1 MMSIRP
7 KDLVEARL
15 ELHHA
20 VQLLAS
26 FGQTHVPAREDDSHR
41 SMTWD
46 PEARAFLSEPTEG
59 DAPSVRGYFR
69 PVGLTVGVRV
79 DGEDG
84 PGFSLVGRTLDEAYV
99 MFADHIGEVAG
110 GPGSAPLGRPE
121 YEMPGHAVAE
131 GAAFTGGAP
140 GHLEA
145 LAEWYAGAY
154 ENLELLVNTEEHVT
168 EVRCWPHHFDI
179 AVLMLLDP
187 EKGAA
192 DGRSVGVGMSPGD
205 GGYAE
210 PYWYVTPYPA
220 PVEPVLAELP
230 SGGRWHTEGWF
241 GGVLTGSAVTASAG
255 DEARS
260 DATRVFLAAA
270 VSAAR
275 AML

>member
-1 MMSIRP
+1 MSISP
-7 KDLVEARL
+7 KDLGEARL

-20 VQLLAS
+20 VQLLAA
-26 FGQTHVPAREDDSHR
+26 FGQTHVPPRDDDSHR

-46 PEARAFLSEPTEG
+46 PEARVFLSEPTEG
-59 DAPSVRGYFR
+59 DGPSVRAWFR
-69 PVGLTVGVRV
+69 PVGFTAGVRV
-79 DGEDG
+79 DGEDRS
-84 PGFSLVGRTLDEAYV
+84 GFSLLGLTQDEAY
-99 MFADHIGEVAG
+99 ATLAERIAEVPGGAG
-110 GPGSAPLGRPE
+110 GAPLGRPE

-154 ENLELLVNTEEHVT
+154 ENLEVLVNTEEHVT
-168 EVRCWPHHFDI
+168 QVRCWPHHFDI

-210 PYWYVTPYPA
+210 PYWYVTPHPT
-220 PVEPVLAELP
+220 PTEPPLAELP
-230 SGGRWHTEGWF
+230 SGGHWHTEGWF
-241 GGVLTGSAVTASAG
+241 GGVLTGSAVAASAG
-255 DEARS
+255 ADARNE
-260 DATRVFLAAA
+260 ATRVFLAAA

-275 AML
+275 SML